1 MESESLTVPQAAER
15 LGVTEQTIQ
24 RWLRLGK
31 LEGTMLGGRAGW
43 RIPSYSVATLLT
55 RGEVAGPEGEMLDRQ
70 YAYLSPSYAR
80 YATHIDRGGAVAVN
94 LRWLADIVMALQDAG
109 VQLSELDDEAPFAE
123 PPRKAP
129 RFVALRNALESVR
142 ITRDK

>member
-1 MESESLTVPQAAER
+1 MESESLTVPEAAGR

-24 RWLRLGK
+24 RWLRSGK

-55 RGEVAGPEGEMLDRQ
+55 RGEGTGPESEMLDRQ

-80 YATHIDRGGAVAVN
+80 YAIHLDRGGAMAVN
-94 LRWLADIVMALQDAG
+94 LRWLADVVMALDAAG
-109 VQLSELDDEAPFAE
+109 VKLGELDDEAPYAK

-129 RFVALRNALESVR
+129 RYMALRNALESVR